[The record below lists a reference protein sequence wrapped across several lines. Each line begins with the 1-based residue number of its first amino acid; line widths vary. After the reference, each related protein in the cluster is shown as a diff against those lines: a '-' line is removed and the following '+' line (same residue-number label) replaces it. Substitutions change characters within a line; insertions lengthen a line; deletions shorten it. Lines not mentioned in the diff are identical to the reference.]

1 MASFQ
6 TIGFISSI
14 KYQQDFCLV
23 FIDEFKKGFR
33 RKDGTV
39 VADKYMQWKCIFKKG
54 LIKYINDHFSNGM
67 LVEIKGE
74 VFPYAVEHDTTVD
87 GYSVIGQTINMAS
100 FPRASARQ
108 EAAMIKDSQLHVNDV
123 PDMEEYNKP
132 DF

>member
-6 TIGFISSI
+6 AIGFISSI

-23 FIDEFKKGFR
+23 FVDEFKKGFR
-33 RKDGTV
+33 KKDGTI
-39 VADKYMQWKCIFKKG
+39 VADRYMQWKCIFKKG
-54 LIKYINDHFSNGM
+54 LVKYINDHFSNGM
-67 LVEIKGE
+67 LVEVKGE

-108 EAAMIKDSQLHVNDV
+108 EAAMIKDSQLHVNDI

>member
-6 TIGFISSI
+6 ATGFISSI
-14 KYQQDFCLV
+14 KYQHDFCLV

-33 RKDGTV
+33 KKDGTI

-54 LIKYINDHFSNGM
+54 LVKYINDHFSNGM
-67 LVEIKGE
+67 LVEVKGE

-108 EAAMIKDSQLHVNDV
+108 EAAMIKDSQLHVNDI
-123 PDMEEYNKP
+123 PNMDEYNKP

>member
-6 TIGFISSI
+6 AIGFISSI

-23 FIDEFKKGFR
+23 FVDEFKKGFR
-33 RKDGTV
+33 RKDGTI

-54 LIKYINDHFSNGM
+54 LVKYINDHFSNGM
-67 LVEIKGE
+67 LVEVKGE

-87 GYSVIGQTINMAS
+87 GYSVIAQTINMAS

>member
-6 TIGFISSI
+6 AIGFISSI

-23 FIDEFKKGFR
+23 FVDEFKKGFR
-33 RKDGTV
+33 KKDGTI
-39 VADKYMQWKCIFKKG
+39 VADRYMQWKCIFKKG
-54 LIKYINDHFSNGM
+54 LVKYINDHFSNGM
-67 LVEIKGE
+67 LVEVKGE

>member
-33 RKDGTV
+33 RKDGTF

-108 EAAMIKDSQLHVNDV
+108 EAEMIKDSQLHVNDV